1 MYAKSIHIDT
11 QTKEIYFMLKSK
23 RNEKLKFVKL
33 FLIENHVVFLVLI
46 KLESLNKPMITK
58 QKKFTSLEYR
68 NTNNT
73 NVAIKQKS

>member
-1 MYAKSIHIDT
+1 M
-11 QTKEIYFMLKSK
+11 FKSK

-58 QKKFTSLEYR
+58 QKKFTSR
-68 NTNNT
+68 
-73 NVAIKQKS
+73 VP

>member
-33 FLIENHVVFLVLI
+33 FLIENHVVFLVL
-46 KLESLNKPMITK
+46 NKARI
-58 QKKFTSLEYR
+58 
-68 NTNNT
+68 
-73 NVAIKQKS
+73 IKQTYDNKTEEIYFSRVS